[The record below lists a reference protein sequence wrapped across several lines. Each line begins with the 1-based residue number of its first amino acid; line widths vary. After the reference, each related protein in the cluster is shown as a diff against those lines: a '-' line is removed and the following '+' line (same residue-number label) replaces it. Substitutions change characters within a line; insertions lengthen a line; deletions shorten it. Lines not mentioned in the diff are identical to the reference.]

1 MEIISNSLPLTESGE
16 RISLIKSWIKSVAFI
31 THVIRMLIYDLIR
44 QQNQAVKVLQVEG
57 SL

>member
-16 RISLIKSWIKSVAFI
+16 CISLIKSWIKSVAFL
-31 THVIRMLIYDLIR
+31 THVIRMLIYDLIH
-44 QQNQAVKVLQVEG
+44 QQNQAVTVLQVEG